1 MEFAGLDIGSR
12 SIELV
17 VVDCERIICYDALP
31 TTHDPLRQC
40 KRLLDGKQYSAIRT
54 TGYGRKLAACE
65 LACESISEISA
76 YARGARSLD
85 SSTRSIIDIG
95 GQDTKVITLT
105 DDGKVARFEMNDRCA
120 AGTGRFL
127 EVMAVSFQMPVE
139 ELGSFALL
147 GKPGISISSMCTVF
161 AESEVTS
168 LLARGVKAED
178 VAYAIHESVF
188 TRTMAMWRRTSPGI
202 PVMFAGGVAHNQCM
216 AALLKAGIEG
226 EVLIPAN
233 PEFVGALGAAL
244 LAREAALGEV

>member
-17 VVDCERIICYDALP
+17 VVDRERIFRLDALP
-31 TTHDPLRQC
+31 TTHDPLRQI
-40 KRLLDGKQYSAIRT
+40 KRLLDGKKYSAIRT

-85 SSTRSIIDIG
+85 GRTRSIIDIG

-105 DDGKVARFEMNDRCA
+105 DEGKVARFEMNDRCA

-139 ELGSFALL
+139 EIGGFALL

-168 LLARGVKAED
+168 LLARGAKAED
-178 VAYAIHESVF
+178 VAYAIHESVCS
-188 TRTMAMWRRTSPGI
+188 RTLAMWRRASSGL

-216 AALLKAGIEG
+216 AALLKASIEG

-233 PEFVGALGAAL
+233 PEFVGAMGAAL
-244 LAREAALGEV
+244 LAREVALGEG